1 MRSSAA
7 MGQRAR
13 RMQSSALPALFA
25 AFSLRVRPS
34 STVHFSF
41 STSVRCRF
49 LDAFGAHGSPQRDAL
64 ACASRDPRVPLRAG

>member
-41 STSVRCRF
+41 STVSVPFSRRVWRARLATAGRARVRF
-49 LDAFGAHGSPQRDAL
+49 A
-64 ACASRDPRVPLRAG
+64 